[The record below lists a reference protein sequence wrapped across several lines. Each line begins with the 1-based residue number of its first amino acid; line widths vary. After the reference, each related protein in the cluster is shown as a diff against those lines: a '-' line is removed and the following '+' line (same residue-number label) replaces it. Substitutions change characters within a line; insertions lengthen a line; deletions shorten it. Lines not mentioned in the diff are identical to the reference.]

1 MILNFGCRLGVAEGQ
16 DVRNFE
22 REMAE
27 VYAESRA
34 LAERHEQTGGLA
46 VLASTYAAICTLTGH
61 LADSAQ
67 HAREAIELARRIGDP
82 ALHVAVLP
90 APLYSLFVRGEL
102 REALAA
108 TEEGLRLA
116 GDDRALGSAAA
127 IVSPYAWLLLMRG
140 VLQGWTGS
148 FAPGKRA
155 LEQALQI
162 AREDQDPETEAFS
175 HMMLVAVADLAGSP
189 AGVLQHARQGVEIAE
204 RSGGAFWQGLAQ
216 QSLGIAYVLHGEWD
230 DALTAIEGAL
240 SIHRQRNVG
249 LEAEPMSL
257 ALLARA
263 HLGRG
268 DSEAALTV
276 TQEAIALACAR
287 GTKGSELY
295 ARYHH
300 SQALL
305 ASEGDRRAA
314 AAEEL
319 QRALALVAITGARG
333 FEPRLRR
340 DLAAIAKH
348 ATASAPLN
356 AG

>member
-1 MILNFGCRLGVAEGQ
+1 
-16 DVRNFE
+16 
-22 REMAE
+22 
-27 VYAESRA
+27 
-34 LAERHEQTGGLA
+34 
-46 VLASTYAAICTLTGH
+46 
-61 LADSAQ
+61 
-67 HAREAIELARRIGDP
+67 
-82 ALHVAVLP
+82 
-90 APLYSLFVRGEL
+90 
-102 REALAA
+102 
-108 TEEGLRLA
+108 
-116 GDDRALGSAAA
+116 
-127 IVSPYAWLLLMRG
+127 MRG

-189 AGVLQHARQGVEIAE
+189 TGVLQHARQGVEIAE